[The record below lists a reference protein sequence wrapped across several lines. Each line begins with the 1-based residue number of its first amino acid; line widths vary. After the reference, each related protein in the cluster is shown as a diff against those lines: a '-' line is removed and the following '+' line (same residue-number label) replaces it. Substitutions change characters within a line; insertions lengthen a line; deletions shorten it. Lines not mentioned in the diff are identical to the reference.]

1 MKDSDPIIT
10 WYEIVGA
17 SILVFIFYFCYVK
30 RMTIMNE
37 DDDEDEVGSAVIL
50 QSPLRSDVPFAVEAP
65 QPSNSNEVAIAV
77 VVEDDDSVD

>member
-1 MKDSDPIIT
+1 
-10 WYEIVGA
+10 
-17 SILVFIFYFCYVK
+17 
-30 RMTIMNE
+30 MTIMNE